1 MADHSPFPTQ
11 SPLLV
16 VAAHPDD
23 EVIGLGG
30 MLCRRKDVIFI
41 KATDGAPQDPRFSL
55 AAGFSNRSEYA
66 AARHGELL
74 DALKLVQIGPVQIR
88 SMVFADQEI
97 MFNLAVFVRALKQF
111 LLDIRPTAVITHPYE
126 GGHPDHDGAAF
137 AVYAACKL
145 AERESGFQTARMEFT
160 SYHLELNRLV
170 VAEFLPY
177 RGKEIITM
185 KLTNTEQETKKQMV
199 ECFRSQQDILRRFPL
214 HVEKFRQAPN
224 YDFSRPPHAG
234 PLLYETFGWG
244 IRGRDFNQ
252 QATEAAKI
260 LGLDGPAGTVQDR
273 SA

>member
-1 MADHSPFPTQ
+1 MANHFPFPTQ

-41 KATDGAPQDPRFSL
+41 KATDGAPQDPRFSIS
-55 AAGFSNRSEYA
+55 AGFRNRSHYA
-66 AARHGELL
+66 EARHEELL
-74 DALKLVQIGPVQIR
+74 DALKLVQIGPEKIR
-88 SMVFADQEI
+88 SMAFADQEI
-97 MFNLAVFVRALKQF
+97 MLNLAVFVRDLKQF

-137 AVYAACKL
+137 AVQAACKL

-177 RGKEIITM
+177 RGQEIITM
-185 KLTNTEQETKKQMV
+185 KLTNTEQEIKRQMV

-214 HVEKFRQAPN
+214 HIEKFRQAPN

-244 IRGRDFNQ
+244 IKGKDFNR
-252 QATEAAKI
+252 QAMEAAKI
-260 LGLDGPAGTVQDR
+260 LSLDEPEETARNR